1 MPRTSRKNLELTK
14 CEAEV
19 MDIVWDKQCVTVNDV
34 VDAISRDLAYTTVLT
49 TMKILE
55 DKKFIRRGPKQ
66 GRALTY
72 TPAVSRERVREGML
86 KSLIDQLFGGSARS
100 VVLSLMK
107 SDAVSLE
114 DIEALRLASE
124 RLDEKP

>member
-1 MPRTSRKNLELTK
+1 MPRTSGKYLELTK

-19 MDIVWDKQCVTVNDV
+19 MDIVWEKHCVTVNDV
-34 VDAISRDLAYTTVLT
+34 VDAIGRDLAYTTVLT

-55 DKKFIRRGPKQ
+55 DKKIIRRGPKQ

-72 TPAVSRERVREGML
+72 TAAVSRERVREGML

-124 RLDEKP
+124 QLDETS

>member
-1 MPRTSRKNLELTK
+1 MPRSSGKYLELTK

-34 VDAISRDLAYTTVLT
+34 VDAIGRELAYTTVLT

-55 DKKFIRRGPKQ
+55 DKKIIRRGAKQ

-72 TPAVSRERVREGML
+72 TASVSRERVREGML

-114 DIEALRLASE
+114 DIEALRLASDK
-124 RLDEKP
+124 LDESP